1 VTQSVLID
9 GSLGEGGG
17 QILRTSLALSALT
30 GKPFEMIR
38 IRANRT
44 KPGLRPQHCQAVSA
58 AAGICNGK
66 AAGNLTGSTSITF
79 EPGAVEA
86 GSYRY
91 DIGTAGSTSL
101 VLQTIYL
108 PLLLATRRPSTVT
121 ICGGTHVP
129 FAPCFHY
136 LDLQWRK
143 YLERIDLRVGLQ
155 MESAGYYPKGGGTVR
170 ASIHPTGRPLGLRIA
185 TRGSLLRITGV
196 SSVSNLP
203 VSIAERQKQQAV
215 RRLSARGCPVDI
227 EIVDLPSPGT
237 GTMLLLVMHFEHSQ
251 ACYYGLGARGKRAE
265 AVADEAADAALHLLG
280 GAGQIDEHLAD
291 QIVLPL
297 ALAESPSS
305 FITPRVT
312 SHLLTNIEVIRRF
325 LPARIEVHGSLGCE
339 GRVTVEP

>member
-1 VTQSVLID
+1 VTQPVLID

-170 ASIHPTGRPLGLRIA
+170 ASIHPTGRPLGAAPARRRRPDRRA
-185 TRGSLLRITGV
+185 PCRPDRAAARPCRKPVVVHHAQGHFAPADQHRGDP
-196 SSVSNLP
+196 P
-203 VSIAERQKQQAV
+203 VPARPD
-215 RRLSARGCPVDI
+215 RSARQ
-227 EIVDLPSPGT
+227 PGLRRPRDGRAVT
-237 GTMLLLVMHFEHSQ
+237 GRRRH
-251 ACYYGLGARGKRAE
+251 
-265 AVADEAADAALHLLG
+265 LHK
-280 GAGQIDEHLAD
+280 
-291 QIVLPL
+291 
-297 ALAESPSS
+297 
-305 FITPRVT
+305 
-312 SHLLTNIEVIRRF
+312 
-325 LPARIEVHGSLGCE
+325 PARASW
-339 GRVTVEP
+339 